1 MILYMILSFFGF
13 DILERRFRM
22 DKIIDVAAYI
32 VTKYKEMTHETLDE
46 MKLHKLLYFTQ
57 RESFAILGQPAFDG
71 DFEGWK
77 YGPVSREVR
86 QDYEQGEFLV
96 ETKNISDEIKYIVNN
111 VLLEYGALASWRLS
125 DLSHQ
130 ELSWRNSRKGLKN
143 DENGNNTIQLA
154 DIKKDS
160 EKVRPYDHVWDM
172 YYDEFEDFD
181 SAK

>member
-1 MILYMILSFFGF
+1 
-13 DILERRFRM
+13 M

-32 VTKYKEMTHETLDE
+32 VAKYKEMTHETLDE

-57 RESFAILGQPAFDG
+57 RESFAILGKPAFEG

-96 ETKNISDEIKYIVNN
+96 ETKKISDDIKYIVNN
-111 VLLEYGALASWRLS
+111 VLLEYGALASWKLS
-125 DLSHQ
+125 DLSHR
-130 ELSWRNSRKGLKN
+130 EISWLNSRAGLK
-143 DENGNNTIQLA
+143 DGENRSDIIQLA
-154 DIKKDS
+154 DIQKDS

-172 YYDEFEDFD
+172 YYDEFEDLD
-181 SAK
+181 TVEQGDNRIDKISLL